1 MSQELSNHRLR
12 EAAATS
18 THDHRV
24 HGREGYPA
32 TERRTPVPRPGQRPI
47 DVVAQPV
54 AVPPVLEVRGN
65 QVVRSF
71 SRVGGGDPLAGGER
85 NKIPLPRSTVQDAFT
100 GRRLPRKTL
109 VLALVRACGI
119 PPSDRRWETAWARL
133 ADQASKPAPA
143 RGHLQQRL
151 TRDFETAGLLQIGA
165 TYLSELE
172 WKQLFDEVTELD
184 IVVAYGQTWRN
195 LHAREPAQLAAK
207 PGRRVRVVLA
217 DPHDDLT
224 VAVLAD
230 RFNIP
235 QNELCARIT
244 ATRSAYQA
252 LRRPD
257 GAQIE
262 VYYRAGDRVFSFYRF
277 DDIAVVGLYS
287 HSRARGAAVP
297 VFVCGRPGEPFDL
310 IQDELAVIVNQRPA

>member
-1 MSQELSNHRLR
+1 MTSPPDDLDPLDATTIAEFAACLRTVRLR
-12 EAAATS
+12 A
-18 THDHRV
+18 
-24 HGREGYPA
+24 
-32 TERRTPVPRPGQRPI
+32 
-47 DVVAQPV
+47 
-54 AVPPVLEVRGN
+54 GN
-65 QVVRSF
+65 PSYRALQQW
-71 SRVGGGDPLAGGER
+71 GER
-85 NKIPLPRSTVQDAFT
+85 HKIPLPRSTVQDALA

-109 VLALVRACGI
+109 VLALVHACGI
-119 PPSDRRWETAWARL
+119 PPSDRRWEIAWTRL
-133 ADQASKPAPA
+133 AGQATKPASA
-143 RGHLQQRL
+143 QGHLRQSL
-151 TRDFETAGLLQIGA
+151 TRGFEAAGLLRIGA

-172 WKQLFDEVTELD
+172 WKQLFAQVAELD

-195 LHAREPAQLAAK
+195 LHARELTQLAA
-207 PGRRVRVVLA
+207 RLDCRVRVVLA

-230 RFNIP
+230 RFNITHD
-235 QNELCARIT
+235 ELRTRIT

-252 LRRPD
+252 LRRED

-297 VFVCGRPGEPFDL
+297 VFVCARPGELFEF
-310 IQDELAVIVNQRPA
+310 IQDELAVILDQSRPA